1 MPAAHRENRAHIK
14 MSRTA
19 LANDPLFSLD
29 MPMVNTASGLTVP
42 VYMATVLKAF
52 ASYGATSGAPSP
64 MTRIMILTNSL
75 RIIASHRKVLKRLAP
90 NTPRFSIKPK
100 MQALAVEFESY
111 FQRGVIPAAYTREL
125 IDAVRRIGLEA
136 PLDAHRA
143 AVMPTLR
150 RLDFVRFSA
159 FAFLAQHHVA
169 LGNSA
174 RISDA
179 DYGTMTI
186 ELLPELFDHQ
196 EAFACPGDTQACIA
210 IVNCIGANLECV
222 KEQYD
227 ELPCDKII
235 AVEDPIPRDS
245 GVVLEQPSD
254 VPATIAEESEVIQE
268 MQAADRPTPA
278 VCIECA
284 AQFAAPDHDLIVG
297 ESAASEP
304 GPMQDNVLA
313 QSNGELAQ
321 TPAPPAAGAFQV
333 ARKWIVR
340 LFSCRRNPSEA

>member
-1 MPAAHRENRAHIK
+1 MPAARRENRAHIK

-125 IDAVRRIGLEA
+125 IDAVRRIVLE
-136 PLDAHRA
+136 
-143 AVMPTLR
+143 VMPTLR
-150 RLDFVRFSA
+150 KLDFIRFSA

-169 LGNSA
+169 LSNSA

-210 IVNCIGANLECV
+210 IVNCIGVNLEWV

-227 ELPCDKII
+227 EPPCDKII

-254 VPATIAEESEVIQE
+254 VPAAIAEESEVIQE
-268 MQAADRPTPA
+268 MQAADRPTLA

-284 AQFAAPDHDLIVG
+284 AQFAAPDHDSIVG
-297 ESAASEP
+297 ESTASGP

-321 TPAPPAAGAFQV
+321 PPASPAAGTFRA

-340 LFSCRRNPSEA
+340 LFTCRRNPSEA